1 MTQRLLTL
9 EDAEASYYGA
19 DFSITNIN
27 ISLDK
32 GETLVVYGREG
43 SGKTLI
49 LRTVAG
55 LEDIKSGNI
64 YLDGSK
70 LEEIPLKDRDLGFT
84 FDFSSLGK
92 KKTVKEI
99 LEYPMRLREYSQDKI
114 TYCVD
119 VALKE
124 FSLDE
129 NSLADELDAF
139 SKVRLIL
146 ARLFIISRRIYIVD
160 DIWKDLP
167 YEEQEQIIE
176 LLQSVVVGKSVVIA
190 TQEIEFAKRLGK
202 GGICVVAKGDISEKL
217 SLEEISLLP
226 SNMESAILC
235 GYPIYMDV
243 LDKDERGYFVV
254 IDGLRYGVDAPLS
267 EIYVGKKVCFAFEEG
282 IGAKGFYYDK
292 DCERLISRSIKKLSV
307 ENREG
312 V

>member
-1 MTQRLLTL
+1 MTQHLLAL
-9 EDAEASYYGA
+9 EGVEASYYGA

-27 ISLDK
+27 ILLDK

-70 LEEIPLKDRDLGFT
+70 LEEIPFKDRDLGFT

-114 TYCVD
+114 TDCVD

-129 NSLADELDAF
+129 NSLADELDVF

-167 YEEQEQIIE
+167 YEEQEQIID

-202 GGICVVAKGDISEKL
+202 GGICVVAKDGISEKL
-217 SLEEISLLP
+217 SLEEISSLP
-226 SNMESAILC
+226 ANMESAILC
-235 GYPIYMDV
+235 GYSIYMDV
-243 LDKDERGYFVV
+243 LDKDDSGYFVV
-254 IDGLRYGVDAPLS
+254 IDNVRYEVDAPLS

-282 IGAKGFYYDK
+282 KGAKGFYYDK

>member
-1 MTQRLLTL
+1 MTHLLLTL
-9 EDAEASYYGA
+9 ENAEASYYGA
-19 DFSITNIN
+19 DFSIMNVN

-64 YLDGSK
+64 YLDGNK
-70 LEEIPLKDRDLGFT
+70 LEEIPFKDRDLGFT

-167 YEEQEQIIE
+167 YEEQEQIID
-176 LLQSVVVGKSVVIA
+176 LLQSVVVGKSVIIA
-190 TQEIEFAKRLGK
+190 TQEIEFAKRLGG
-202 GGICVVAKGDISEKL
+202 GGICVVPKDEVSEKL
-217 SLEEISLLP
+217 SLEEILSLP
-226 SNMESAILC
+226 ANMESAILC
-235 GYPIYMDV
+235 GYSIYMDV
-243 LDKDERGYFVV
+243 LDKDEREYFVV
-254 IDGLRYGVDAPLS
+254 VDGVRYEVDAPLS

-282 IGAKGFYYDK
+282 KGAKGFYYDK

-307 ENREG
+307 KNREE